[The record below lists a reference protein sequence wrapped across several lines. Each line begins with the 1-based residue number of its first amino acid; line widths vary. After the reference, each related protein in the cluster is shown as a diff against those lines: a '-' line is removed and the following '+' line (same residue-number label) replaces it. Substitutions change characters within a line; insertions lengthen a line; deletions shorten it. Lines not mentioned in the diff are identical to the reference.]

1 MSFCIEM
8 LFVYF
13 VMEIFMKKR
22 LSFEQKGVRLELV
35 QVDFI
40 KLAFCWINKSV
51 LQVKAFSS
59 VSNLIIWS
67 STCLR

>member
-1 MSFCIEM
+1 MSFRIEM

-40 KLAFCWINKSV
+40 KLAFC
-51 LQVKAFSS
+51 
-59 VSNLIIWS
+59 
-67 STCLR
+67 